1 MRKAYLLLILLPCLT
16 VSQNKELLYGFA
28 DIPQSLLLNPGGKVT
43 NDWYVG
49 IPLLSQIY
57 IHGGTTGSTIYD
69 LFAADGLDFNRK
81 LEKALYSMNSNDYF
95 SFNEQLDLFSGGF
108 KIGPSYE
115 KNKYIS
121 FGLYQEM
128 DFIGYFPKDYAI
140 LAYEGN
146 QSNINR
152 VFNASDFNVSA
163 ELLTVF
169 HVGYNKKVSKKVTY
183 GFRGKI
189 YSSMVNINS
198 INNKGYFTTVNGTN
212 NFYDHIFNLNLG
224 VQTSGLSSLT
234 DSNMDSDKA
243 VKELKKR
250 LFFGGSLGL
259 GVDVGFTYQLTK
271 QWMIDGSLQDIGF
284 IRHSK
289 DVENFEVKGDYVF
302 KGINPLFPEAGTG
315 QTANDYWNDIKKEFE
330 NVFVVDTTKTNYTTW
345 RPVKLNAS
353 LNYAFG
359 KKRSKECNC
368 YFNEQG
374 YQNSMGLQ
382 LFAVNRPKQPQLAL
396 TAYFYRKILKDLQAK
411 VTYTLDP
418 YSLSNIGFGVST
430 NLGNLNFYMLA
441 NNLLAYQ
448 NIYNAQ
454 SVSLQ
459 LGFNYIFKKN
469 EN

>member
-1 MRKAYLLLILLPCLT
+1 
-16 VSQNKELLYGFA
+16 
-28 DIPQSLLLNPGGKVT
+28 
-43 NDWYVG
+43 
-49 IPLLSQIY
+49 
-57 IHGGTTGSTIYD
+57 
-69 LFAADGLDFNRK
+69 
-81 LEKALYSMNSNDYF
+81 
-95 SFNEQLDLFSGGF
+95 
-108 KIGPSYE
+108 
-115 KNKYIS
+115 
-121 FGLYQEM
+121 
-128 DFIGYFPKDYAI
+128 
-140 LAYEGN
+140 
-146 QSNINR
+146 
-152 VFNASDFNVSA
+152 
-163 ELLTVF
+163 
-169 HVGYNKKVSKKVTY
+169 
-183 GFRGKI
+183 
-189 YSSMVNINS
+189 
-198 INNKGYFTTVNGTN
+198 
-212 NFYDHIFNLNLG
+212 
-224 VQTSGLSSLT
+224 
-234 DSNMDSDKA
+234 
-243 VKELKKR
+243 
-250 LFFGGSLGL
+250 
-259 GVDVGFTYQLTK
+259 
-271 QWMIDGSLQDIGF
+271 MIDGSLQDIGF